1 MYETPLNLEQKD
13 YVQTIKKSSETLLT
27 ILNDIL
33 DLSKI
38 EAGKMDLHNA
48 PLDIKEILERLVALF
63 RQRAI
68 EKNNKLIYKI
78 AEDVPAY
85 LIADQTRLLQIFS
98 NLTSNALKF
107 TENGEVT
114 ISLSRIS
121 SNGKIHVLKGEISDS
136 GIGISEEDQKLLF
149 GAFQQVDN
157 STKKSFGGTGLGL
170 AISRE
175 LCRLMKGDMGV
186 VSEHGK
192 GSTFWFT
199 IEVRSTT
206 ISPNISE
213 NNENEIKL
221 TDFFKGYSPKI
232 LLVDD
237 NQVNRKVASEIL
249 LKSGCEVITADSGAK
264 AIAIFGEKH
273 DFDVIFMDIQMPE
286 MDGIETTKKM
296 RQLYG
301 NALPKVVAMTAY
313 SMQHDRE
320 RFLSEGMDDYVPK
333 PIRASILI
341 QKVNEIVPYSLGKV
355 KAVKIVTPIETPIEI
370 GNSNSPINPSFQV
383 FDMEI
388 VSQLKEMVGEEML
401 ISVFE
406 DFEREAAEQIK
417 NAKNAYP
424 DDVKTIQREL
434 HTLKGNSGTIG
445 LTRIHDITEI
455 IEVPSKTGDLRHF
468 QANLVFLEEE
478 FKIFREKYKTLF

>member
-1 MYETPLNLEQKD
+1 MCRPSKNLRRR
-13 YVQTIKKSSETLLT
+13 LLT

-48 PLDIKEILERLVALF
+48 PLEIKEILERLVALF

-68 EKNNKLIYKI
+68 EKNNQIQYHI

-107 TENGEVT
+107 TENGLVT
-114 ISLSRIS
+114 ISLSRVS
-121 SNGKIHVLKGEISDS
+121 SNGKIHVLKGEIKDS

-175 LCRLMKGDMGV
+175 LCRQMKGDMGV
-186 VSEHGK
+186 YSETGK

-206 ISPNISE
+206 ISPSISE
-213 NNENEIKL
+213 NKETEIVL
-221 TDFFKGYSPKI
+221 TNFFKDYSPKI

-249 LKSGCEVITADSGAK
+249 LKAGCEVITADSGAK
-264 AIAIFGEKH
+264 AITVFGENH
-273 DFDVIFMDIQMPE
+273 GFDVIFMDIQMPE

-296 RQLYG
+296 RELYG
-301 NALPKVVAMTAY
+301 KSLPKVVAMTAY

-333 PIRASILI
+333 PIRAAILI
-341 QKVNEIVPYSLGKV
+341 QKVNEIAPNSKAKV
-355 KAVKIVTPIETPIEI
+355 EVVEVIKPTEISTETI
-370 GNSNSPINPSFQV
+370 NSNSPINPAFQV

-388 VSQLKEMVGEEML
+388 VNQLKDMVGDEML

-406 DFEREAAEQIK
+406 DFEREAEEQIQ

-445 LTRIHDITEI
+445 LARIHDITEI
-455 IEVPSKTGDLRHF
+455 IEVPSKTGDLTHF

-478 FKIFREKYKTLF
+478 FKIFREKYKTILA

>member
-1 MYETPLNLEQKD
+1 
-13 YVQTIKKSSETLLT
+13 
-27 ILNDIL
+27 
-33 DLSKI
+33 
-38 EAGKMDLHNA
+38 
-48 PLDIKEILERLVALF
+48 
-63 RQRAI
+63 
-68 EKNNKLIYKI
+68 
-78 AEDVPAY
+78 
-85 LIADQTRLLQIFS
+85 
-98 NLTSNALKF
+98 
-107 TENGEVT
+107 
-114 ISLSRIS
+114 
-121 SNGKIHVLKGEISDS
+121 
-136 GIGISEEDQKLLF
+136 
-149 GAFQQVDN
+149 
-157 STKKSFGGTGLGL
+157 
-170 AISRE
+170 
-175 LCRLMKGDMGV
+175 MGV
-186 VSEHGK
+186 VSAHGK

-206 ISPNISE
+206 ISPTLSE

-249 LKSGCEVITADSGAK
+249 LKSGCKVITADSGAK

-273 DFDVIFMDIQMPE
+273 GFDVIFMDIQMPE

-301 NALPKVVAMTAY
+301 NLLPKVVAMTAY

-341 QKVNEIVPYSLGKV
+341 QKVNELVPNSKAKV
-355 KAVKIVTPIETPIEI
+355 EVLEVVTSNKTIRETVI
-370 GNSNSPINPSFQV
+370 SNSPINPEFQV

-388 VSQLKEMVGEEML
+388 VNQLKEMVGEEML

-406 DFEREAAEQIK
+406 DFEREAEEQIQ

-424 DDVKTIQREL
+424 NDVKIIQQEL

-455 IEVPSKTGDLRHF
+455 LEIPSKTGDLTHF
-468 QANLVFLEEE
+468 QSNLVFLEEE
-478 FKIFREKYKTLF
+478 FKIFREKYKTLL

>member
-1 MYETPLNLEQKD
+1 
-13 YVQTIKKSSETLLT
+13 
-27 ILNDIL
+27 LNDIL

-48 PLDIKEILERLVALF
+48 PLDIKEILERLVSLF

-78 AEDVPAY
+78 ADDVPAY

-107 TENGEVT
+107 TENGNVT
-114 ISLSRIS
+114 VSLSRVS
-121 SNGKIHVLKGEISDS
+121 SNGKIHVLKGEITDS

-186 VSEHGK
+186 TSGHGQ

-206 ISPNISE
+206 ISPNVSGNGE
-213 NNENEIKL
+213 TEIKL
-221 TDFFKGYSPKI
+221 TDFFKVYSPKI

-249 LKSGCEVITADSGAK
+249 HKSGCQVITADSGAK
-264 AIAIFGEKH
+264 AIEIFGANVGH
-273 DFDVIFMDIQMPE
+273 FDLIFMDIQMPE
-286 MDGIETTKKM
+286 MDGIETTKILRK
-296 RQLYG
+296 LHG

-333 PIRASILI
+333 PIRAAILV
-341 QKVNEIVPYSLGKV
+341 QKVRELVNDPTTDTSSPKTEEISTQK
-355 KAVKIVTPIETPIEI
+355 PIENEVSIVKSELP
-370 GNSNSPINPSFQV
+370 V

-388 VSQLKEMVGEEML
+388 INQLREMVGDETL
-401 ISVFE
+401 LAVFE
-406 DFEREAAEQIK
+406 DFENDAEVQIL

-424 DDVKTIQREL
+424 DDVKTIQGEL

-445 LTRIHDITEI
+445 LARIHDITEI
-455 IEVPSKTGDLRHF
+455 IEVPSKTGDLIH
-468 QANLVFLEEE
+468 FLEGMAVLEKE
-478 FKIFREKYKTLF
+478 FADFRERYKTLF